1 MSQKLIDVAKGI
13 SQVSGISYDG
23 ALDDEGNRIELG
35 LKRDEGHPVLDS
47 RQMDGFKIRMHGPL
61 LLVTYQADV
70 KLKDVHDK
78 SFENDIEQT
87 LGDIVKHVKKEYK
100 KITGNALTLSPIK
113 DEEANILVQST
124 SNVRVFVVAT
134 KKYKIG
140 NLDGVEEIAQPSDEN
155 RLDDSF
161 KKFLDQGGF
170 DGKKASNVT
179 RKDVKDPKER
189 ILDQIPATTG
199 YAS

>member
-1 MSQKLIDVAKGI
+1 MYFLSIRTLILISEVEIANILLQLKLQHQLVVLENLEREI
-13 SQVSGISYDG
+13 SS
-23 ALDDEGNRIELG
+23 E
-35 LKRDEGHPVLDS
+35 VLNNLQDS
-47 RQMDGFKIRMHGPL
+47 PSI
-61 LLVTYQADV
+61 
-70 KLKDVHDK
+70 
-78 SFENDIEQT
+78 

>member
-1 MSQKLIDVAKGI
+1 GF
-13 SQVSGISYDG
+13 QV
-23 ALDDEGNRIELG
+23 
-35 LKRDEGHPVLDS
+35 K
-47 RQMDGFKIRMHGPL
+47 MHGPL
-61 LLVTYQADV
+61 LLVSYQSDI

-78 SFENDIEQT
+78 GFENEIEQT
-87 LGDIVKHVKKEYK
+87 LADIVKHIKKEYK
-100 KITGNALTLSPIK
+100 KITGNALSLSPVK
-113 DEEANILVQST
+113 EEETNILVQST
-124 SNVRVFVVAT
+124 SNVRAFVVAT

-140 NLDGVEEIAQPSDEN
+140 NLDGVEEVAQASDEK

-170 DGKKASNVT
+170 EGKKPSNVT
-179 RKDVKDPKER
+179 RKDAKDPKER